1 MTSSDQ
7 LRSDLADLS
16 CQITDVVSGSD
27 ASDAV
32 KDSVHVSTKAL
43 TRIAIGRIAALEAL
57 ARDAAATAAAA
68 TLRYI
73 GKWDDDA
80 RQPGDLAAVATDID
94 TLRGGAEWICCPV
107 CQEITCDDDCPLAIV
122 RSAAKAASSKT
133 TPAIRPSSP
142 LAAQA
147 AATALP

>member
-16 CQITDVVSGSD
+16 CQITDAVAGSD

-43 TRIAIGRIAALEAL
+43 TGLAIERIAALEAL
-57 ARDAAATAAAA
+57 ARDNVLTAVAA
-68 TLRYI
+68 TLRYVGGFHSDELSETATQI
-73 GKWDDDA
+73 DGMRSAPRDDFA
-80 RQPGDLAAVATDID
+80 WL
-94 TLRGGAEWICCPV
+94 CCPV

-122 RSAAKAASSKT
+122 RRGRSD
-133 TPAIRPSSP
+133 
-142 LAAQA
+142 
-147 AATALP
+147 